1 MDSFALPFLI
11 SRKRKRRRRRNRLPY
26 LGQNGTRFVPTKKL
40 KKLSKKVLTI
50 SPRCAIINTVRREAR
65 RKRKTARLTRAG

>member
-1 MDSFALPFLI
+1 MASFVPPFLI
-11 SRKRKRRRRRNRLPY
+11 SRKRKRRRRNRLPY

-65 RKRKTARLTRAG
+65 RKRRTARLTRAG